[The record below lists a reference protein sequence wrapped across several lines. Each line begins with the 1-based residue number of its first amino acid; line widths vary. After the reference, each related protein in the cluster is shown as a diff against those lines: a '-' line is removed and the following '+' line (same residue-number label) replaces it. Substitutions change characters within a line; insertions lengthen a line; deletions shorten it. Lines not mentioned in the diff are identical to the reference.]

1 MFDKKTIN
9 LLHHNDIQILFSN
22 HCLYHTDTIH
32 IVKMKILVIMD
43 TDNTI
48 DNLYL
53 YSKQSEKIE
62 KTDFTNR
69 NILQN
74 HDFLYNYFP
83 IEDNCLYLSIEQDVM
98 KEFIQLSK
106 SKSNT
111 MSFDEVVNGPGYR
124 YGGQVKSTT
133 HTRV

>member
-1 MFDKKTIN
+1 MTNTNMEEREGDGTYKIKVVPPKVTFYRRWLISGGSFFNN
-9 LLHHNDIQILFSN
+9 LD
-22 HCLYHTDTIH
+22 
-32 IVKMKILVIMD
+32 
-43 TDNTI
+43 
-48 DNLYL
+48 
-53 YSKQSEKIE
+53 
-62 KTDFTNR
+62 
-69 NILQN
+69 ILQN